1 MSLLPPFFVKGEFAF
16 MVHLLAK
23 ATGREI
29 KPSKVI
35 TTFDETAPEMQEYF
49 TIVFSRGSRN
59 SISFRK
65 ADLQLPFISENH
77 SLLEYLEPELKKRLA
92 ELDVDDSASQRV
104 RNALVEL
111 LPRGAATIDD
121 VAPALGVSKRTLQRK
136 LKAEETNFQQ
146 QLNATREML
155 AKNYTEYNDV
165 NWRHRLSPRLLG
177 NELLPP
183 GFYAWTSEN
192 VQQYRQLYIPQA

>member
-1 MSLLPPFFVKGEFAF
+1 

-35 TTFDETAPEMQEYF
+35 TTFDETAPEIQEYF

-65 ADLQLPFISENH
+65 ADLQLPFISETH

-165 NWRHRLSPRLLG
+165 N
-177 NELLPP
+177 
-183 GFYAWTSEN
+183 
-192 VQQYRQLYIPQA
+192 